1 MQEGKNIVLF
11 GYGSFGRQIY
21 KHLALRGHKVR
32 VISSTDRAISLE
44 DGDDVEITNINLKK
58 NDDILSLNI
67 DAKNTIFYCAM
78 DRTANNLFLVLTLK
92 SLFVNANIIAISN
105 SNETTRKLKYAGAS
119 SVIDLYEATSRRIV
133 HNLTKPAVSRALDEI
148 VYKQNDLKM
157 LELEIPANTF
167 LEGKYVSEINFREMG
182 IILIAIIDKEL
193 GYELIFT
200 DHRINHKLD
209 GGDILVIVAKEENI
223 TKFQEKLQNEKGMKN
238 E

>member
-1 MQEGKNIVLF
+1 MQEHKDIILF

-21 KHLALRGHKVR
+21 KHLSRRGHKIK
-32 VISSTDRAISLE
+32 VISSTDTEINKD
-44 DGDDVEITNINLKK
+44 DGDDIEIININLKK
-58 NDDILSLNI
+58 NDDILALNI
-67 DAKNTIFYCAM
+67 DTKKSIFYCAM
-78 DRTANNLFLVLTLK
+78 ERTANNLFLVLTLK
-92 SLFVNANIIAISN
+92 SLFPAANIISISN

-133 HNLTKPAVSRALDEI
+133 HSLTKPAVSRALDEI

-157 LELEIPANTF
+157 IELELPENSF
-167 LEGKYVSEINFREMG
+167 VDGKYVSELNFREMG

-209 GGDILVIVAKEENI
+209 AGDILVIVAKQENI
-223 TKFQEKLQNEKGMKN
+223 IKFQKRLEE
-238 E
+238 EDRR